1 MTSAF
6 IIDIQPQLQPDRGE
20 ETTELL
26 RILIQT
32 VRDPTSSEIP
42 PLPQWTGPSGT
53 IVQVQSVL
61 YSSLAATIF
70 SAFLAMLGKQWLNRY
85 TSVDMRGSAI
95 ERNQHRQRKLN
106 GMFSWYFNVAMDSL
120 PLMLQL
126 ALLLPGCA
134 LSRYLWTIDH
144 STACV
149 ILGFTSLGVLFYLS
163 ILVAGSIYESCPY
176 QTPGSQ
182 IIRYIQKRLLPE
194 IRGFSLV
201 RGLRPLRSLR
211 SLRFPRQASFFF
223 QSITPLFDENV
234 EWWKKPLIALLV
246 VVTFPIL
253 LWTDILQL
261 IWALSAF
268 IGPSVRSF
276 YTWASAA
283 WRRDPPTPD
292 IGRGEDYE
300 IHVLDSHCVAWML
313 DTSMDRHIHRITLEF
328 LETLRILITSDTSL
342 LTGCLNVLSSCI
354 HVDREGNAV
363 LAQGLEEL
371 GKVAAMALLHV
382 VAHFSVM
389 MPASSALYDVRQ
401 KYRRIYPIDTDFHGI
416 SFYHT
421 MEVMHSSFHQQPR
434 SALYLEWEDYEPS
447 PLEHTSMA
455 RNLVLLT
462 WSDRQRGG
470 RRQKVPRR
478 TLRFVLHTLMQDT
491 PPPTPVIADCLLVV
505 ALELGHEISMDAVLV
520 EDKR

>member
-1 MTSAF
+1 
-6 IIDIQPQLQPDRGE
+6 
-20 ETTELL
+20 
-26 RILIQT
+26 
-32 VRDPTSSEIP
+32 
-42 PLPQWTGPSGT
+42 
-53 IVQVQSVL
+53 
-61 YSSLAATIF
+61 
-70 SAFLAMLGKQWLNRY
+70 
-85 TSVDMRGSAI
+85 
-95 ERNQHRQRKLN
+95 
-106 GMFSWYFNVAMDSL
+106 
-120 PLMLQL
+120 MLQL
-126 ALLLPGCA
+126 ALLLLGCA

-194 IRGFSLV
+194 IHGFSLV
-201 RGLRPLRSLR
+201 RALRPLR

-223 QSITPLFDENV
+223 QSITPLLDENV

-253 LWTDILQL
+253 LWTDILGL
-261 IWALSAF
+261 IWALSA
-268 IGPSVRSF
+268 SVRSF

-283 WRRDPPTPD
+283 WRRDPPIPD

-342 LTGCLNVLSSCI
+342 FTGCLNILSSCI

-389 MPASSALYDVRQ
+389 MPASSALHDVRQ
-401 KYRRIYPIDTDFHGI
+401 KYRRIYPIGTDFRGI
-416 SFYHT
+416 SFHRT
-421 MEVMHSSFHQQPR
+421 LKIMHSSFYPH
-434 SALYLEWEDYEPS
+434 SVNSLYWMDYEPS
-447 PLEHTSMA
+447 TLEHISMA
-455 RNLVLLT
+455 RKLVLLT
-462 WSDRQRGG
+462 WLNHQREGL
-470 RRQKVPRR
+470 RFKVPRW

-491 PPPTPVIADCLLVV
+491 PPPTPVIADCLLLV
-505 ALELGHEISMDAVLV
+505 ALELDHEISMDAVLV
-520 EDKR
+520 GDKR